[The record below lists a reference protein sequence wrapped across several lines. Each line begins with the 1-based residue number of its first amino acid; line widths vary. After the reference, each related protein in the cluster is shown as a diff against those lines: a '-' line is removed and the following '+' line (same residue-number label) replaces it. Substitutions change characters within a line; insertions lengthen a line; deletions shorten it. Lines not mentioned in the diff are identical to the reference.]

1 MEVTLRA
8 QPRAEAGKGPARQ
21 ARMAGTVPA
30 VLYGRGMKPV
40 SLTVDA
46 KAIGHA
52 LHTEAGSNVL
62 VNLEIE
68 GGRGYL
74 TMVREVQRHPVR
86 GTLTHIDFVNT
97 ARDVKTH
104 ADVPV
109 AVIGDSRGV
118 REGGVVEHHLWQL
131 KVEALPTDIPAHV
144 EVDITNIG
152 VGDHVRVADLT
163 PLPGVEIQED
173 PEAIVLSIIEPQAMR
188 AAEAEAGEIAGTA
201 GEASAEGETP
211 AAE

>member
-8 QPRAEAGKGPARQ
+8 QPRTDAGKGPARQ
-21 ARMAGTVPA
+21 ARMAGAVPA
-30 VLYGRGMKPV
+30 VLYGRGIKPI
-40 SLTVDA
+40 SLIVDA
-46 KAIGHA
+46 KSMGHV
-52 LHTEAGSNVL
+52 LHTEAGANVL
-62 VNLEIE
+62 VNLEVD
-68 GGRGYL
+68 GGRRYL

-97 ARDVKTH
+97 ARDIKTH
-104 ADVPV
+104 ADVRV

-144 EVDITNIG
+144 EVDITNLG
-152 VGDHVRVADLT
+152 VGDHLRVADIT
-163 PLPGVEIQED
+163 LPEGVEVHDD

-188 AAEAEAGEIAGTA
+188 AAEAEEAAA
-201 GEASAEGETP
+201 GEAAGEGDTAQAE
-211 AAE
+211 